1 MTIQLDNNQRVFQ
14 VVTSVGKQAFC
25 NLNQLNEVIEELGTH
40 EGYFK
45 LYHFWDNKA
54 KVVSKKLL
62 KDMFEAHDITPTFH
76 Y

>member
-14 VVTSVGKQAFC
+14 VVTSVNHQVFC
-25 NLNQLNEVIEELGTH
+25 NLHHLNDVIEELGTH

-45 LYHFWDNKA
+45 IYHFWDHKA

-62 KDMFEAHDITPTFH
+62 GDMFKANKIEPTFF